1 MASPSSSKPK
11 DLQAELEKKL
21 EDIGVQ
27 GQAQHSEALAARLGL
42 PYADL
47 SGLPIDPEALRVLT
61 EEESRSSGVAL
72 VQTKGSTA
80 VAVALDPTLPAA
92 EAALEGL
99 KGRYSKLTIVIVS
112 PATMD
117 TVWDRYATMK
127 SAKTFKVGTITV
139 NDAAIAAAQESI
151 KSIDDL
157 KSSVS
162 AATTTELFEILIA
175 GALATKASD
184 IHFEPAAG
192 DVRLRYRL
200 DGLLHEVVTIDADQY
215 RRVLNRVKVLAK
227 LKLNITKSPQDG
239 RFTIRMQDIAIE
251 VRVSA
256 LPTEYGEGLVMRL
269 LDPRA
274 INAKLTDLGMRP
286 DVLAQVESLLKQPQ
300 GTLLTTGPTGSGKTT
315 TLYAFLNELNDT
327 ETKIIT
333 VEDPIEYHIAGIN
346 QSQVDP
352 GKGYTFASGLRSIV
366 RQDPDVILVGEI
378 RDLETADIALEA
390 ALTGHLVLS
399 TIHTNDAAGA
409 VPRLVDLG
417 VKSES
422 IAAALSLAMAQR
434 LLRRLCLECRTKSTI
449 AVDELASI
457 KDAVSPIHE
466 RFKLPEIN
474 ATTPVYKAVGCSKC
488 NNTGYRGRVGVYEVF
503 AVSKEMEL
511 LILKNAAVSAIRDQA
526 IKEGMITLLQDGYLK
541 LLDGVTTVDEI
552 RRVLGH

>member
-1 MASPSSSKPK
+1 MASPSSSNPK

-21 EDIGVQ
+21 ADIGVQ
-27 GQAQHSEALAARLGL
+27 GQAQQSEALAARLGL

-47 SGLPIDPEALRVLT
+47 AGLPIDPEALRVLT
-61 EEESRSSGVAL
+61 EEESRASGVAL
-72 VQTKGSTA
+72 VQTKGVTG
-80 VAVALDPTLPAA
+80 VAVTLDPTVPAA
-92 EAALEGL
+92 QETLDGL
-99 KGRYSKLTIVIVS
+99 KTRYSKLTVVIVS

-117 TVWDRYATMK
+117 TVWARYETMK
-127 SAKTFKVGTITV
+127 SAKVFKVGSITV
-139 NDAAIAAAQESI
+139 DEAAIAAAQENI

-157 KSSVS
+157 KGRVS

-200 DGLLHEVVTIDADQY
+200 DGLLHEVVAIDADQY
-215 RRVLNRVKVLAK
+215 HRVLNRVKVLAK

-239 RFTIRMQDIAIE
+239 RFTIEMQDVAIE

-269 LDPRA
+269 LDPRS

-315 TLYAFLNELNDT
+315 TLYAFLNELNSTD
-327 ETKIIT
+327 TKIIT

-399 TIHTNDAAGA
+399 TIHTNDAA
-409 VPRLVDLG
+409 
-417 VKSES
+417 
-422 IAAALSLAMAQR
+422 
-434 LLRRLCLECRTKSTI
+434 
-449 AVDELASI
+449 
-457 KDAVSPIHE
+457 
-466 RFKLPEIN
+466 
-474 ATTPVYKAVGCSKC
+474 
-488 NNTGYRGRVGVYEVF
+488 
-503 AVSKEMEL
+503 
-511 LILKNAAVSAIRDQA
+511 
-526 IKEGMITLLQDGYLK
+526 
-541 LLDGVTTVDEI
+541 
-552 RRVLGH
+552 